1 MRALSNQQALIA
13 LVKGNHEICIMKKGV
28 PIKISA
34 VIISFNEEANI
45 ARCIDSVVNLVEEV
59 VVVDCFSQDNTKAIC
74 LERGVT
80 FYENEF
86 LGFANQKNF
95 AAQLAKYEY
104 ILSLDADEY
113 LSKEL
118 TASLKD
124 VKSNCTCDGYTMN
137 RLSSYAGQWI
147 KTAGW
152 YPDTKLRLWKR
163 DKGLWKGEGIH
174 ERVELEVGSKVKHL
188 RGDLLHHAYDNIT
201 QFLEKIQ
208 RYSDIYA
215 QEHRYKIHSSA
226 LKVFYKTVFAFIKS
240 FLIKGGILD
249 GYQGLLIS
257 VCNANFVF
265 YKYSKL
271 LEANRNLKTSL
282 IISTYNREDALE
294 LTLLSVLNQSV
305 MPDEII
311 IADDG
316 SGAETKELIDRYV
329 EKFPV
334 PLIHCWHEDAGF
346 RLAAIR
352 NKAMTMAKN
361 EYLIQIDGDMILH
374 HHFIRTQ
381 KKFAW
386 KGRFIQG
393 SRVLL
398 MNGPT
403 NEALKSKKLTFGVF
417 QSGIRNR
424 FNAIYSEFLAT
435 IFSRRVNDI
444 YRVRGCNL
452 AFWKEDVLQVNGFNE
467 DFEGWG
473 REDSEFVVRMN
484 NNNIERKHLK
494 FAGFGYH
501 LYHRENSRE
510 LLPKNQKILQDA
522 IDRKVVRCRNGI
534 DKYMPPDQNDELRI
548 MYPLEIVS

>member
-1 MRALSNQQALIA
+1 
-13 LVKGNHEICIMKKGV
+13 MKRGV

-34 VIISFNEEANI
+34 VIISYNEEANI
-45 ARCIDSVVNLVEEV
+45 GRCIDSLTGLVDEI
-59 VVVDCFSQDNTKAIC
+59 VVVDCFSQDNTKTIC
-74 LERGVT
+74 LEKGVT

-95 AAQLAKYEY
+95 AAQLATYEY
-104 ILSLDADEY
+104 VLSLDADEY

-118 TASLKD
+118 TASLRE
-124 VKSNCTCDGYTMN
+124 VKTNCLFDGYTMN

-152 YPDTKLRLWKR
+152 YPDTKLRLWKKQ
-163 DKGLWKGEGIH
+163 KGHWKGEGIH
-174 ERVELEVGSKVKHL
+174 ERVELDGSSHIKHL
-188 RGDLLHHAYDNIT
+188 NGDLLHHAYDNIT

-215 QEHRYKIHSSA
+215 QEHRFKIHVSA
-226 LKVFYKTVFAFIKS
+226 FKVFYKTIFAFIKS
-240 FLIKGGILD
+240 YLIKGGILD

-271 LEANRNLKTSL
+271 LEANHKLKTSL

-305 MPDEII
+305 LPDEVI

-316 SGAETKELIDRYV
+316 SRLETKQLID
-329 EKFPV
+329 KFREVFPI
-334 PLIHCWHEDAGF
+334 PLLHCWHEDNGF

-352 NKAMTMAKN
+352 NKAMAMAN
-361 EYLIQIDGDMILH
+361 FEYLIQIDGDMLLH
-374 HHFIRTQ
+374 RHFIKSQ
-381 KKFAW
+381 KNFAW
-386 KGRFIQG
+386 KGCFVQG

-398 MNGPT
+398 MEGPT
-403 NEALKSKKLTFGVF
+403 AEALQTKSLNFGLF
-417 QSGIRNR
+417 QSGIKNR
-424 FNAIYSEFLAT
+424 INSIYSEFLSK
-435 IFSRRVNDI
+435 IFSRKVRDI

-452 AFWKEDVLQVNGFNE
+452 AFWREDVIKVNGFNE

-484 NNNIERKHLK
+484 NCDINRKHLK

-501 LYHRENSRE
+501 LFHRENSRE
-510 LLPKNQKILQDA
+510 LLPKNQLILQEAVDG
-522 IDRKVVRCRNGI
+522 KLVRCKNGI
-534 DKYMPPDQNDELRI
+534 DKYILAGQKANKGSLVP
-548 MYPLEIVS
+548 YPLEMVG

>member
-1 MRALSNQQALIA
+1 
-13 LVKGNHEICIMKKGV
+13 MKKGV

-34 VIISFNEEANI
+34 VIISYNEEVNI
-45 ARCIDSVVNLVEEV
+45 ARCIDSVIGLVDEV

-74 LERGVT
+74 LEKGVT

-95 AAQLAKYEY
+95 AAQLASHEY

-118 TASLKD
+118 TLSLTSIKA
-124 VKSNCTCDGYTMN
+124 NCQFDGCTMN

-163 DKGLWKGEGIH
+163 DKGHWKGEGIH
-174 ERVELEVGSKVKHL
+174 ERVELESGSKIQHL
-188 RGDLLHHAYDNIT
+188 KGDLLHHAYDNIT

-215 QEHRYKIHSSA
+215 QEHRFKIHVSA
-226 LKVFYKTVFAFIKS
+226 FKVFYKTIFAFIKS

-271 LEANRNLKTSL
+271 LEANKKLRTSL

-294 LTLLSVLNQSV
+294 LTLLSVFNQSV

-316 SGAETKELIDRYV
+316 SGNETRELIDRMR
-329 EKFPV
+329 KISPV
-334 PLIHCWHEDAGF
+334 PLLHCWHEDNGF

-352 NKAMTMAKN
+352 NKAMVMAN
-361 EYLIQIDGDMILH
+361 YEYLIQIDGDMILH
-374 HHFIRTQ
+374 RHFIQTQ

-398 MNGPT
+398 MDGPT
-403 NEALKSKKLTFGVF
+403 HEALTEKKLTFGVF
-417 QSGIRNR
+417 QGGIRNR
-424 FNAIYSEFLAT
+424 FNAIYSEFLAN

-484 NNNIERKHLK
+484 NNNIIRKHLK

-522 IDRKVVRCRNGI
+522 VDNRLLRCKNGI
-534 DKYMPPDQNDELRI
+534 DKYVLNPQENSGSTINYSLEL
-548 MYPLEIVS
+548 VG

>member
-1 MRALSNQQALIA
+1 
-13 LVKGNHEICIMKKGV
+13 MKKGV

-34 VIISFNEEANI
+34 VIISYNEEANI
-45 ARCIDSVVNLVEEV
+45 GRCIDSVRDVVDEV
-59 VVVDCFSQDNTKAIC
+59 VVVDCFSQDDTKLIC
-74 LERGVT
+74 LEKGVS

-113 LSKEL
+113 LSDEL
-118 TASLKD
+118 TSSLIAIKNNS
-124 VKSNCTCDGYTMN
+124 VCDGYTMN

-147 KTAGW
+147 KTCGW
-152 YPDTKLRLWKR
+152 YPDTKLRLWK
-163 DKGLWKGEGIH
+163 KGKGYWKGEGIH
-174 ERVELEVGSKVKHL
+174 ERVELESGSSIQRL

-215 QEHRYKIHSSA
+215 QEHRYKMHSSA
-226 LKVFYKTVFAFIKS
+226 FKVLSKTIFAFIKS

-271 LEANRNLKTSL
+271 LEANRKLKTSL

-305 MPDEII
+305 MPDEVI

-316 SGAETKELIDRYV
+316 SRPETKELIERFKK
-329 EKFPV
+329 KFAV
-334 PLIHCWHEDAGF
+334 PLLHCWHEDLGF

-352 NKAMTMAKN
+352 NKAIAMAQGD
-361 EYLIQIDGDMILH
+361 YIIQVDGDMILH
-374 HHFIRTQ
+374 RHFVKTH

-398 MNGPT
+398 
-403 NEALKSKKLTFGVF
+403 LKDTTSKAIELKKISFDLF
-417 QSGIRNR
+417 QSGIQNR
-424 FNAIYSEFLAT
+424 INGIYSSFVSQFAT
-435 IFSRRVNDI
+435 LPSKNLKKIK
-444 YRVRGCNL
+444 GCNL
-452 AFWKEDVLQVNGFNE
+452 SFWKDDFITVNGYNE
-467 DFEGWG
+467 AFVGWG
-473 REDSEFVVRMN
+473 AEDLEFAVRMH
-484 NNNIERKHLK
+484 NNNISRRHLK
-494 FAGFGYH
+494 FGGFGYH
-501 LYHRENSRE
+501 LHHKENSRE
-510 LLPKNQKILQDA
+510 LLPQNFKILQDA
-522 IDRKVVRCRNGI
+522 IERNLIRCAEGI
-534 DKYMPPDQNDELRI
+534 DKYLHFDEKRLETHSSTSSRQASFADQLTILN
-548 MYPLEIVS
+548 